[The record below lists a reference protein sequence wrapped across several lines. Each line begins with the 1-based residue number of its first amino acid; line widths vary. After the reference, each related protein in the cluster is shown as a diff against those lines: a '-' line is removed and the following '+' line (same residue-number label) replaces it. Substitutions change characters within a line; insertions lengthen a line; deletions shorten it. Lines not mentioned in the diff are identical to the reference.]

1 MSCPLFSVVIPV
13 HNAEKTIEKTVLSL
27 QGQKLQAWEA
37 LIVNDASTDCSAELL
52 SRMAAQDVRIRFFK
66 NVDQKKPLGA
76 AATRNKGI
84 ENAKGRYIAFLDADD
99 LWLPEKLT
107 RQHEAF
113 ESGAD
118 IVFSSYRRVDA
129 AGYNKGIV
137 HARPH
142 VVWQDALAGNPIGCL
157 TGAYRRASF
166 HQARMPLDA
175 WPEDYGFW
183 LGLLRSGTVAV
194 GLPDILAEYRLSA
207 GSVSSN
213 KFASA
218 YGVWRLLGKENISFA
233 LRARGFFSYITSN
246 ARRRLHVF
254 YRDNN
259 T

>member
-1 MSCPLFSVVIPV
+1 MSCPLFSVIIPV
-13 HNAEKTIEKTVLSL
+13 HNAEKTIETTVLSL
-27 QGQKLQAWEA
+27 QSQKLQDWEA
-37 LIVNDASTDCSAELL
+37 LIVNDASTDRSVEIL
-52 SRMAAQDVRIRFFK
+52 SKMAVQDSRLHLVNNLDRK
-66 NVDQKKPLGA
+66 QPLGA
-76 AATRNKGI
+76 AATRNKGL

-137 HARPH
+137 RARPH
-142 VVWQDALAGNPIGCL
+142 VVWQDALAGNPIGCS

-183 LGLLRSGTVAV
+183 LGLLRGGTVAV

-213 KFASA
+213 KLASA

-233 LRARGFFSYITSN
+233 RRAHGFSNYITSN